1 MDTGRRGL
9 GVSVKRLFPGL
20 QPEPDNCLV
29 DNNVSEGLR

>member
-1 MDTGRRGL
+1 MDTGRRRL

-29 DNNVSEGLR
+29 DHQASEGLR